1 MAKKQKGGSLSW
13 LQPAVLVGTLAPLA
27 MLIWLA
33 ARRELGANPVA
44 EALNQLGLV
53 ALTLLVTS
61 LACTPLKVL
70 TGWAWPMRLR
80 KTLGL
85 MGFAYA
91 ALHASVYGG
100 LDQVLNFRAIWDDV
114 IKRKFIFVGFAAFLC
129 IVPLAVTSTA
139 GAIRRLG
146 SKNWKR
152 LHRLAYVAASLGVLH
167 FVWRVKVDLTQPLIY
182 GAILSALFLVRIGKS
197 LKERAKRQG
206 STGPSGV
213 AGSRRRAVG
222 LDYAA
227 WMVTPLKRAK
237 ETR

>member
-13 LQPAVLVGTLAPLA
+13 LQPAVLAGTLAPLA

-53 ALTLLVTS
+53 ALTLLTAT

-70 TGWAWPMRLR
+70 VGWAWPMRLR

-91 ALHASVYGG
+91 ALHAAVYSG
-100 LDQVLNFRAIWDDV
+100 LDQVLDIRAIWDDV
-114 IKRKFIFVGFAAFLC
+114 VKRKFIFVGFAALLC
-129 IVPLAVTSTA
+129 LVPLAVTSTA
-139 GAIRRLG
+139 GAIRRMG

-152 LHRLAYVAASLGVLH
+152 LHRLAYLAASLGVLH
-167 FVWRVKVDLTQPLIY
+167 FIWRVKVDLTEPLIY
-182 GAILSALFLVRIGKS
+182 GAILSGLFLVRIGKS
-197 LKERAKRQG
+197 LQDRAKRRAAA
-206 STGPSGV
+206 V
-213 AGSRRRAVG
+213 AASAV
-222 LDYAA
+222 ASSPA
-227 WMVTPLKRAK
+227 
-237 ETR
+237 